1 VSTRTEIAADGQ
13 ASRPEGSGR
22 QNEAGRAAGAN
33 RPDGRATR
41 WAGHR
46 DRRRA
51 EFVEAA
57 VRVIERD
64 GPNAR
69 VSSITAELGVNR
81 PALYRQFA
89 DRGDLDR
96 AVAEHAADLL
106 VAALAPRLQVDRDV
120 DSAIAG
126 AIDAYVD
133 WLLDHPHLYE
143 FVRSLRDPDSSD
155 DSPINRV
162 KNTVVGRTAAII
174 RDYLLGTG
182 AAQPI
187 IADTL
192 ATGLVGLADAAIDR
206 WRRGY
211 SELPRAEVTR
221 TVAAMV
227 RGAAEGAMGPVDQPR
242 SRHRA

>member
-1 VSTRTEIAADGQ
+1 VVAEIRVEPEELSRDRPGPEQPVAA
-13 ASRPEGSGR
+13 E
-22 QNEAGRAAGAN
+22 

-46 DRRRA
+46 ARRRA
-51 EFVEAA
+51 EFVDAA
-57 VRVIERD
+57 LVVIERE
-64 GPNAR
+64 GPHAR
-69 VSSITAELGVNR
+69 VNAITAQLGVGR

-89 DRGDLDR
+89 DRADLDR
-96 AVAEHAADLL
+96 AVAERAADLL
-106 VAALAPRLQVDRDV
+106 VEALAPRLQVESDV
-120 DSAIAG
+120 DSAITG

-133 WLLDHPHLYE
+133 WLLAHPHLYE
-143 FVRSLRDPDSSD
+143 FVRSLRDEGVDD

-174 RDYLLGTG
+174 GYYLLATG
-182 AAQPI
+182 SAEPS

-206 WRRGY
+206 WRRSPG
-211 SELPRAEVTR
+211 SIPRAEVTR

-227 RGAAEGAMGPVDQPR
+227 RGAAEAVMGSVDQPVPRR
-242 SRHRA
+242 S